1 MLGMTDARLDRRT
14 LADADASCS
23 DVDAESDWLDR
34 EEEKEHLAA
43 GKRRVGTSEAFH
55 RGRRKKVRGQ
65 EVDCDREMMMLEDP
79 MVGSRSTQSLGGM
92 DYRSNSVHDDM
103 SAEEDQQSRASSQRI
118 LGNPQAGT
126 GKLRPDSGG
135 GRDKETLRTDYKIL
149 HARYTKLK
157 GRHSK
162 LKVKYAK
169 LKAAH
174 TQCLVQKLKRGS
186 GSRQDPS
193 STHGGSSSR
202 EQASSNTTDVHEAQQ
217 TFVCS
222 QLQRFDLSS

>member
-1 MLGMTDARLDRRT
+1 MIGMIDVKLDRRN

-23 DVDAESDWLDR
+23 DVDAESDWIVDR
-34 EEEKEHLAA
+34 DEPHLPA
-43 GKRRVGTSEAFH
+43 GKRRVGATEAFH

-65 EVDCDREMMMLEDP
+65 EEEDGDREMMVVEDG
-79 MVGSRSTQSLGGM
+79 GSSRQPSTQSLGGT
-92 DYRSNSVHDDM
+92 DYRSNGVHDDM
-103 SAEEDQQSRASSQRI
+103 STEEDRQSRPSGQRL
-118 LGNPQAGT
+118 LGNPQPGT
-126 GKLRPDSGG
+126 GKLRSESG
-135 GRDKETLRTDYKIL
+135 GRDKETLRADYKIL

-162 LKVKYAK
+162 LKAKYAK

-174 TQCLVQKLKRGS
+174 TQCLVQKLKRS
-186 GSRQDPS
+186 SRHEPS
-193 STHGGSSSR
+193 STHGGSSR
-202 EQASSNTTDVHEAQQ
+202 EQASSSTTEVHDVQQ